1 MANGQRYNYESP
13 LDRLLNYTIPT
24 MINEE
29 RTRQDREVYREEL
42 ADERETDRIEEKRRW
57 DAKYNQETNRYTAKL
72 REEEDDELYNRGRD
86 KLEFILKEPNLI
98 KRKAALDALDATA
111 LHPSISELV
120 TSSQAGLEASI
131 GEIKTNMKAFDGLGF
146 TEGELKRIQN
156 QYSLGTTEGAHQV
169 ADKLLG

>member
-98 KRKAALDALDATA
+98 KRKAALDALNIDAESYGHFQDKDKTKN
-111 LHPSISELV
+111 
-120 TSSQAGLEASI
+120 
-131 GEIKTNMKAFDGLGF
+131 GETIF
-146 TEGELKRIQN
+146 GELGEGITRDLFKARF
-156 QYSLGTTEGAHQV
+156 LGRFTSE
-169 ADKLLG
+169 